1 MSLLSSEE
9 EGMDYTGT
17 GNRSA
22 GVFTRVM
29 SHWDEVEKWTAG
41 ILMACALC
49 LSFYGVVARYVLQLP
64 LDWSDEI
71 SIYAVIWCTFFG
83 ISSLIKTDEHV
94 RVDLLLN
101 MFSERRRN
109 ILHFYNALLG
119 LCFVLVMAWG
129 GYLMVQKAYSTYT
142 TSESHLKFPMYLPF
156 LIMPL
161 GSLLLSFRMVE
172 RLILLAKQ
180 LKGEQA
186 LTDPLVYGLLF
197 LSVIIVYLFTL
208 HINITLALVLLLVVL
223 LFLGMPIAFG
233 MGIAS
238 LACLL
243 FFHLIKIEGI
253 APKMFWSINKFS
265 LIAIPY
271 FVVSGNLMMK
281 GGLAKPLLE
290 LGYALLKRIDGGLAI
305 AVMFAAVI
313 FSAISGVSAAATLGI
328 IAIPWMTQK
337 GYPKRFCMG
346 VIGAGGTLDILIP
359 PSSILILYGAVSG
372 ESISDLYIAGFLP
385 GFILGAALS
394 IQIWLI
400 CKKKGYGQPAPEDKF
415 SWTEVA
421 EKTKSS
427 FWALLMPFVIMG
439 GIYSGIFTV
448 TEAAVVAVFYAAF
461 ICFAVYRNIGMKEL
475 MMILRDSVVLT
486 SVIYFIIMAATLFG
500 FLVTMEQ
507 LSDRLLAMM
516 MAIDIKPWMFLASI
530 NIAIFIMGMFL
541 SPGSI
546 ILIVVP
552 IVYPI
557 LQHLGISGIHFG
569 ILLTINM
576 ELAFLTPPVGMHLF
590 VMSSVCK
597 EPVMEVVKGVFP
609 FLLLLLTG
617 LFVITYIPSVSLVFL
632 GGK

>member
-1 MSLLSSEE
+1 
-9 EGMDYTGT
+9 MDYAGT
-17 GNRSA
+17 GERSA
-22 GVFTRVM
+22 GFFSRTM
-29 SHWDEVEKWTAG
+29 SRWDEVEKWTAG

-49 LSFYGVVARYVLQLP
+49 LSFYGVVARYVFQLP

-94 RVDLLLN
+94 RVDLLIN

-119 LCFVLVMAWG
+119 LCFVLVMFWG

-161 GSLLLSFRMVE
+161 GSILLSCRMVE

-180 LKGEQA
+180 LKGEKA

-197 LSVIIVYLFTL
+197 LSVVIVYLFTL

-313 FSAISGVSAAATLGI
+313 FSAISGVSAALAATLGI
-328 IAIPWMTQK
+328 IAIPWMTKK

-394 IQIWLI
+394 IQIWLM
-400 CKKKGYGQPAPEDKF
+400 CKRRGYGRPAPEDKF

-421 EKTKSS
+421 QKTQSS

-609 FLLLLLTG
+609 FLLLLLSG

-632 GGK
+632 GAK